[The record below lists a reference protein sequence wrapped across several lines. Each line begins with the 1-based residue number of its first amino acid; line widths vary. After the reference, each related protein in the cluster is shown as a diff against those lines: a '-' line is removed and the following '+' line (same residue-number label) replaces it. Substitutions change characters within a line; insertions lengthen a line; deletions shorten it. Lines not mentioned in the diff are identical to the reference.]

1 MKRIITLVAI
11 VSIASFLTGC
21 CSFGPYGY
29 NCAPCGPYGGACD
42 SCPATAATSS
52 DLFTPCG
59 VGGCNGGACG
69 PVGGPVCGPVC
80 GPNYCDAGFA
90 GYYGYPCCPL
100 LTIVS
105 IPFRV
110 VEELWMCAAGHWPN
124 TGCSQIY
131 WGEWSDPPCPDP
143 CCFNNYAGPCS
154 SRACGATACRGT
166 IGCNSG
172 CSSCDGGMG
181 YGYGDGMIYEG
192 GMDGE
197 VIMDSAAPAPGAP
210 RPAPGRPQVIQP
222 TPAPAPGTSTSNC
235 RNCNQNRQAAVQ
247 TPTTYRA
254 AKSPNG
260 AIQQIQ
266 YQQPVQKTYVPAQPN
281 NVNVPNDIMNQL
293 PPGAVIVSDEVA
305 SAQVSVKAGGDA
317 YAPVLPNSP
326 ANQWKS
332 AAVKRTMR

>member
-1 MKRIITLVAI
+1 MKRIITLTAI
-11 VSIASFLTGC
+11 ISIASFLTGC
-21 CSFGPYGY
+21 CCFGPYGY

-59 VGGCNGGACG
+59 VGGCYGGAC
-69 PVGGPVCGPVC
+69 GPVCGPVC
-80 GPNYCDAGFA
+80 GPNSCEPCFT

-105 IPFRV
+105 LPFRV
-110 VEELWMCAAGHWPN
+110 VEELWMCAVGYWPN

-131 WGEWSDPPCPDP
+131 WGEWSDPPCPDQ

-172 CSSCDGGMG
+172 CSSCDGGFG

-197 VIMDSAAPAPGAP
+197 VIMDSAAPTPAT

-235 RNCNQNRQAAVQ
+235 RNCSQNRQAAVQ
-247 TPTTYRA
+247 NPTTYRA

-260 AIQQIQ
+260 PIQQIQ
-266 YQQPVQKTYVPAQPN
+266 YQQPVQRTYAPAQPN

-293 PPGAVIVSDEVA
+293 PPGAVIVSDEVV
-305 SAQVSVKAGGDA
+305 SAQATIKAGGDS
-317 YAPVLPNSP
+317 YAPVLPNSS
-326 ANQWKS
+326 NQWKS
-332 AAVKRTMR
+332 AAVKRTAR

>member
-1 MKRIITLVAI
+1 
-11 VSIASFLTGC
+11 
-21 CSFGPYGY
+21 
-29 NCAPCGPYGGACD
+29 
-42 SCPATAATSS
+42 
-52 DLFTPCG
+52 
-59 VGGCNGGACG
+59 
-69 PVGGPVCGPVC
+69 
-80 GPNYCDAGFA
+80 
-90 GYYGYPCCPL
+90 
-100 LTIVS
+100 
-105 IPFRV
+105 
-110 VEELWMCAAGHWPN
+110 
-124 TGCSQIY
+124 
-131 WGEWSDPPCPDP
+131 
-143 CCFNNYAGPCS
+143 
-154 SRACGATACRGT
+154 
-166 IGCNSG
+166 
-172 CSSCDGGMG
+172 
-181 YGYGDGMIYEG
+181 MIYEG

-197 VIMDSAAPAPGAP
+197 VIMDSVAPAPGAP

-266 YQQPVQKTYVPAQPN
+266 YQQPVQKTYAPAQPN